1 MPPLVSISILLA
13 ALVISLGLTRA
24 MITLGPKLG
33 LMDQP
38 DGRRVHL
45 SPIPRAGGIAIWLTF
60 AIMATVL
67 KLAFAEQ
74 LGGAPWSSIDAFLIS
89 SVLLVG
95 IGLVD
100 DRRGMPARVKLGGQ
114 ILAALIYWT
123 LKPGDGGNLMGV
135 LVPWPV
141 DLAIWVMWIV
151 LLINAFN
158 LIDGLDG
165 LCGGLVAI
173 SLAGIAALQWALG
186 LGESAFFLALMG
198 VSLGGFLFYNR
209 HPARIF
215 LGDAGSMMLGFFLA
229 TAATELV
236 GRKTI
241 GASILLPLAVAGVPL
256 LDVGLAIWRRSVR
269 NLLSRWEGGDG
280 IGVLSPD
287 KDHIHHRF
295 LARGWSQ
302 RQVTRLMHGLALVLS
317 LLAFS
322 PILLGGPGLA
332 VLILGIFIISL
343 FGLRHLASVELLQSG
358 NLMHQAVKRSAGRKT
373 VRAIYVLSDLVAI
386 PLAAVAA
393 LLLESNRF
401 TRPLGEDM
409 AWRFA
414 VIFSILAVVVLHVVR
429 IYRRVWSRAR
439 LREFLLVGSG
449 LVVAGLIAAA
459 LLQVATGDLAWSTG
473 RLGAIA
479 GVMAVVGV
487 LGPRVLP
494 ELSRELA
501 VDTGHRHLGDGK
513 SAARRMVIFGAGDMG
528 NLYIDYLTSIP
539 PDHFHQVQI
548 VGFVDDNPRFR
559 GRLVRGF
566 EILGTSAEL
575 REVCKA
581 VRAEGIILAIAR
593 LQPAARR
600 EVEAIAREL
609 RLEVL
614 EWNCSVQ
621 KAAPQEARAPQEAV
635 A

>member
-1 MPPLVSISILLA
+1 
-13 ALVISLGLTRA
+13 
-24 MITLGPKLG
+24 
-33 LMDQP
+33 
-38 DGRRVHL
+38 
-45 SPIPRAGGIAIWLTF
+45 
-60 AIMATVL
+60 
-67 KLAFAEQ
+67 
-74 LGGAPWSSIDAFLIS
+74 
-89 SVLLVG
+89 
-95 IGLVD
+95 
-100 DRRGMPARVKLGGQ
+100 
-114 ILAALIYWT
+114 
-123 LKPGDGGNLMGV
+123 
-135 LVPWPV
+135 
-141 DLAIWVMWIV
+141 
-151 LLINAFN
+151 
-158 LIDGLDG
+158 
-165 LCGGLVAI
+165 
-173 SLAGIAALQWALG
+173 
-186 LGESAFFLALMG
+186 
-198 VSLGGFLFYNR
+198 
-209 HPARIF
+209 
-215 LGDAGSMMLGFFLA
+215 
-229 TAATELV
+229 
-236 GRKTI
+236 
-241 GASILLPLAVAGVPL
+241 
-256 LDVGLAIWRRSVR
+256 
-269 NLLSRWEGGDG
+269 
-280 IGVLSPD
+280 
-287 KDHIHHRF
+287 
-295 LARGWSQ
+295 
-302 RQVTRLMHGLALVLS
+302 
-317 LLAFS
+317 
-322 PILLGGPGLA
+322 
-332 VLILGIFIISL
+332 
-343 FGLRHLASVELLQSG
+343 
-358 NLMHQAVKRSAGRKT
+358 
-373 VRAIYVLSDLVAI
+373 VLSDLVAI

-409 AWRFA
+409 GWRFA

-513 SAARRMVIFGAGDMG
+513 SAARRMVIFGAGDLG

-566 EILGTSAEL
+566 EILGTSTEL

-621 KAAPQEARAPQEAV
+621 KAAPQEAHEPQEAV